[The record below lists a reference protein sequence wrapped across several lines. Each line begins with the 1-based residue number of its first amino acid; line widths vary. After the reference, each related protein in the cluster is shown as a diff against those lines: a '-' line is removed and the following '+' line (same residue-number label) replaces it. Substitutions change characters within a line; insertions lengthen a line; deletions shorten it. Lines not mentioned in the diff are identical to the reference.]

1 MVIYFAKL
9 VKKNSILFV
18 FSGFSHTLLPMISPL
33 SATAA
38 ASIAA
43 AGGVGPAA
51 CGSPVASPGVSAA
64 ALVAAGAALAGS
76 YHTLRGLVPIDTCPR
91 VIRYVGSC
99 LPLRAGSGGLCV
111 AQGGLA
117 HPHRPVLTSTSAVV
131 DIHIGR
137 YRHRHRPVCIA
148 PDGLHV
154 AARGSGASICLRPF
168 SCVPQPLRG
177 RHNSLFRGKKSAF
190 CLVLSPTWTTFAPY

>member
-18 FSGFSHTLLPMISPL
+18 FSGFSHTLLPMISPP
-33 SATAA
+33 SATSA

-43 AGGVGPAA
+43 A
-51 CGSPVASPGVSAA
+51 CGSPVVSPGASAA
-64 ALVAAGAALAGS
+64 VLVAAGAALAGS
-76 YHTLRGLVPIDTCPR
+76 YHLIRVLVPIVTCAR
-91 VIRYVGSC
+91 VIRYEGSC
-99 LPLRAGSGGLCV
+99 LPLRAGSAGLCV

-117 HPHRPVLTSTSAVV
+117 HPHRPLSTSPSVVV

-154 AARGSGASICLRPF
+154 AARGGGVSICLRPF
-168 SCVPQPLRG
+168 SCGPRPLRG
-177 RHNSLFRGKKSAF
+177 RHNCLFRGKKSAF

>member
-9 VKKNSILFV
+9 VKKNSILFD

-51 CGSPVASPGVSAA
+51 CGSPVASPGGSAA

-76 YHTLRGLVPIDTCPR
+76 YHTIRGLVPIVTCPR
-91 VIRYVGSC
+91 VIRYVRSC
-99 LPLRAGSGGLCV
+99 LPLRAGSV
-111 AQGGLA
+111 
-117 HPHRPVLTSTSAVV
+117 
-131 DIHIGR
+131 
-137 YRHRHRPVCIA
+137 
-148 PDGLHV
+148 GLHV
-154 AARGSGASICLRPF
+154 AARGGGATIWLRSF
-168 SCVPQPLRG
+168 SCVPLA
-177 RHNSLFRGKKSAF
+177 SS
-190 CLVLSPTWTTFAPY
+190 

>member
-51 CGSPVASPGVSAA
+51 CGSPVASPGDSAA
-64 ALVAAGAALAGS
+64 ALVSAGAALAGS
-76 YHTLRGLVPIDTCPR
+76 YHLVRGLVPIVTCPR
-91 VIRYVGSC
+91 VIRYESSC

-154 AARGSGASICLRPF
+154 AARGGGASICLRPF

>member
-1 MVIYFAKL
+1 ME
-9 VKKNSILFV
+9 
-18 FSGFSHTLLPMISPL
+18 LLCG
-33 SATAA
+33 AV
-38 ASIAA
+38 
-43 AGGVGPAA
+43 AGGGREPAA
-51 CGSPVASPGVSAA
+51 LSIEAWQKWRRYGSGNGGWRRAERRRRLVTEDTSPRA
-64 ALVAAGAALAGS
+64 
-76 YHTLRGLVPIDTCPR
+76 
-91 VIRYVGSC
+91 IRYVGSC

-154 AARGSGASICLRPF
+154 AARGGGASICLRPF
-168 SCVPQPLRG
+168 SCGLQSLRG
-177 RHNSLFRGKKSAF
+177 RHNSLFRCKKSAF

>member
-43 AGGVGPAA
+43 AGGVGSAA
-51 CGSPVASPGVSAA
+51 CGSPVASPGDSAA

-76 YHTLRGLVPIDTCPR
+76 YHTLRGLVPIVTCPR

-117 HPHRPVLTSTSAVV
+117 HPHRA
-131 DIHIGR
+131 
-137 YRHRHRPVCIA
+137 VCIA

-154 AARGSGASICLRPF
+154 AARGGGASIGLRPF

>member
-1 MVIYFAKL
+1 MGRGYIFCKVS
-9 VKKNSILFV
+9 KKNSILFV

-51 CGSPVASPGVSAA
+51 CGSPVASPGGSAA

-76 YHTLRGLVPIDTCPR
+76 YHTIRGLVPIVTCPR
-91 VIRYVGSC
+91 VIRYVRSC
-99 LPLRAGSGGLCV
+99 LPLRAGSVGLHV
-111 AQGGLA
+111 AQGG
-117 HPHRPVLTSTSAVV
+117 
-131 DIHIGR
+131 G
-137 YRHRHRPVCIA
+137 
-148 PDGLHV
+148 
-154 AARGSGASICLRPF
+154 GATICLRSI
-168 SCVPQPLRG
+168 SCGPWPLRE
-177 RHNSLFRGKKSAF
+177 RHNCLCRGKKSAF

>member
-18 FSGFSHTLLPMISPL
+18 FSGFSHTLLPMISPP
-33 SATAA
+33 SATVA
-38 ASIAA
+38 ASIVA
-43 AGGVGPAA
+43 AGGVGHAA
-51 CGSPVASPGVSAA
+51 CGSPVVSPGASAA
-64 ALVAAGAALAGS
+64 VLVAAAAALAGS
-76 YHTLRGLVPIDTCPR
+76 YHTLRVLVPIVTCSR
-91 VIRYVGSC
+91 VIRYEGSC

-117 HPHRPVLTSTSAVV
+117 HPHRAVSTSPSAVV

-137 YRHRHRPVCIA
+137 YRYRHRPVCIA

-154 AARGSGASICLRPF
+154 AARGGGAGIGLRSF
-168 SCVPQPLRG
+168 SCVPQPLRE
-177 RHNSLFRGKKSAF
+177 RHNCLCRGKKSAF
-190 CLVLSPTWTTFAPY
+190 CLVLSPTWTTFALY

>member
-38 ASIAA
+38 VSIAA

-51 CGSPVASPGVSAA
+51 CGPPVASPGDSAA
-64 ALVAAGAALAGS
+64 VLVAAGAALAGS
-76 YHTLRGLVPIDTCPR
+76 YHLVRGLVPIVTCPR

-154 AARGSGASICLRPF
+154 AARGGGASICLRPF
-168 SCVPQPLRG
+168 SCGLQSLRG

>member
-51 CGSPVASPGVSAA
+51 CGSPVASPG
-64 ALVAAGAALAGS
+64 
-76 YHTLRGLVPIDTCPR
+76 
-91 VIRYVGSC
+91 
-99 LPLRAGSGGLCV
+99 GLCC
-111 AQGGLA
+111 
-117 HPHRPVLTSTSAVV
+117 RPCRRRSRIGWLVSYVTWARAYCYVLSCHTIRELVSSVTSRQRWSPRGARRLGSSPSASV

-137 YRHRHRPVCIA
+137 CRHPHRAVSTSPSAGVHRPRWS
-148 PDGLHV
+148 P
-154 AARGSGASICLRPF
+154 RGSTRWRC
-168 SCVPQPLRG
+168 Q
-177 RHNSLFRGKKSAF
+177 H
-190 CLVLSPTWTTFAPY
+190 LSPPLFLWPPISSWAT